1 MIRLHCSIFNISIGL
16 NFAIT
21 LQYAMKC
28 LTFSH
33 FQAFAEVSHVS
44 FMKEFLYNSMLNW
57 AFWKHVTVSMY
68 QQSKCSYFE
77 DVHQSYFHAFNLLF
91 YPLAIPKIS
100 DIFDDLFNPHIK
112 SRLSTREWQLSF

>member
-1 MIRLHCSIFNISIGL
+1 
-16 NFAIT
+16 
-21 LQYAMKC
+21 
-28 LTFSH
+28 
-33 FQAFAEVSHVS
+33 
-44 FMKEFLYNSMLNW
+44 MLNW
-57 AFWKHVTVSMY
+57 AFWKPFIDFNSILGLRVADVGNVNANKRSAHVTVSMY